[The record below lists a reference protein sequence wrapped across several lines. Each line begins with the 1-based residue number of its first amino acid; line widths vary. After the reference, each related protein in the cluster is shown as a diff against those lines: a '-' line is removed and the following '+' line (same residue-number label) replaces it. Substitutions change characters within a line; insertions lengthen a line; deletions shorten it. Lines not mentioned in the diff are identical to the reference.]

1 MRPACFA
8 EPAHQNAVGSFQ
20 KPEGHFERWVFLQ
33 LLVYSGKLAEGLSF
47 SDIDDHGGLGA
58 FVLGFQNQLVEF
70 REQADRQ
77 VIDAEESPILEGSKE
92 SSLSR
97 AAQAGDDDERGWLHG
112 RIGGGENSGT
122 VSNF

>member
-8 EPAHQNAVGSFQ
+8 EPAHQNAVGSLQ
-20 KPEGHFERWVFLQ
+20 KPEGHFQRWIFLQ

-47 SDIDDHGGLGA
+47 ADIDHHSVLGA

-70 REQADRQ
+70 RERTVGQ
-77 VIDAEESPILEGSKE
+77 VMGANESPILQGSKE

-97 AAQAGDDDERGWLHG
+97 TAQAGDDDERGWLH
-112 RIGGGENSGT
+112 
-122 VSNF
+122 